1 MEHIA
6 PPNTIRQAVVALF
19 SAPSWNVQAIMYSPY
34 YTSFPEKVK
43 RACVPTAT
51 LAVPWICSLCSRK
64 ISEQTEPTRRAA
76 ASFQSDD
83 ILPQTASKFSK
94 AHVKNALVTQRLPRS
109 DNCAIMRVPGSR
121 NSGGSA

>member
-43 RACVPTAT
+43 RVCADGYPRRSLHSLSLLPTD
-51 LAVPWICSLCSRK
+51 L
-64 ISEQTEPTRRAA
+64 
-76 ASFQSDD
+76 
-83 ILPQTASKFSK
+83 
-94 AHVKNALVTQRLPRS
+94 
-109 DNCAIMRVPGSR
+109 
-121 NSGGSA
+121 